1 MSSILKGITI
11 NESLQDDFID
21 LMKSKGYNVKPRG
34 SIEQQKAERDAM
46 LAQRK
51 KDAENRTAPP
61 TPSAEEITNAKE
73 KLAQLERVFDKNYQY
88 SDDHS
93 VYSKNQDIAQQ
104 ISSLRQLIARGEQGV
119 AEEVN
124 PEVTS
129 DDYTEPSQNVRMGDF
144 VFNARTFTG
153 ALGSPNAKGL
163 QIRAY
168 DPKNLK
174 SSIGSADFIV
184 KKDKK
189 GNQWLESDDTEVN
202 DEYRSKGVA
211 TMMYAF
217 AKSLGNDIKDS
228 PYQSTAGKNMWKKW
242 GSDAK
247 HLVGEQ
253 GVAEGSTGLSIQQLA
268 TISDEALDNAY
279 HYGRSQPENTFG
291 WQANLKSAAYAKQM
305 IDKGVTDI
313 EAISD
318 AIHKGWNVT
327 AQAFVKN
334 PDQFSDTEKL
344 KAAGKL
350 EAKLQQR
357 AQLMKQNY
365 AQLPEEEKEKDR
377 VVARALLRAITGQ
390 QGVAEGKGKRCMQC
404 GMINCKCPGDSC
416 KCKPIKG
423 WVPGK
428 GFKKDVDEAANAAQ
442 QAAIAI
448 NMKKHHQKPK
458 NEDMDEGILG
468 FLTKKPQSKLVRRD
482 DYADRLEIAR
492 RQRGL
497 SNPYFKILLDKFN
510 AGGKLTDNE
519 KRDLGRW
526 LATQPRN
533 FRAKQELD
541 KYLEVSEATSN
552 ELVDL
557 ESAYRRATEITKQI
571 KYDDTVTQI
580 IVQIQMLAEKSG
592 IPEENLRYEIDQVY
606 EAKSQLESAI
616 YGLDEVFQDA
626 MRQQQYDQEDNDVDE
641 SQIFAGGG
649 MGQSYRKFTPK
660 SAGTMNEMPDTSG
673 PVGTQPGGRRVYR
686 PKSAGTNMKRESSIL
701 KGLRE
706 TGSTGTSAGSAGIG
720 GGAMVGGPTTYEQ
733 EFDPFKRKGARRIT
747 AMTNEGKK

>member
-104 ISSLRQLIARGEQGV
+104 ISSLRQLIA
-119 AEEVN
+119 
-124 PEVTS
+124 
-129 DDYTEPSQNVRMGDF
+129 
-144 VFNARTFTG
+144 
-153 ALGSPNAKGL
+153 
-163 QIRAY
+163 
-168 DPKNLK
+168 
-174 SSIGSADFIV
+174 
-184 KKDKK
+184 
-189 GNQWLESDDTEVN
+189 
-202 DEYRSKGVA
+202 
-211 TMMYAF
+211 
-217 AKSLGNDIKDS
+217 
-228 PYQSTAGKNMWKKW
+228 
-242 GSDAK
+242 
-247 HLVGEQ
+247 HGEQ
-253 GVAEGSTGLSIQQLA
+253 GVAEGLGKDIKRAVQGWGGAQDKPADIVKRNKSYDTDTAKKLRAHLDDAPDHTPAGLQKRV
-268 TISDEALDNAY
+268 LD
-279 HYGRSQPENTFG
+279 R
-291 WQANLKSAAYAKQM
+291 
-305 IDKGVTDI
+305 
-313 EAISD
+313 
-318 AIHKGWNVT
+318 
-327 AQAFVKN
+327 
-334 PDQFSDTEKL
+334 KL
-344 KAAGKL
+344 K
-350 EAKLQQR
+350 
-357 AQLMKQNY
+357 
-365 AQLPEEEKEKDR
+365 
-377 VVARALLRAITGQ
+377 
-390 QGVAEGKGKRCMQC
+390 GVAEGKGKRCMQC

-428 GFKKDVDEAANAAQ
+428 GFKKAVDESANAAQ

-510 AGGKLTDNE
+510 AGDKLTDNE

-526 LATQPRN
+526 LATQPKN

-580 IVQIQMLAEKSG
+580 IVQIHMLAEKSG

>member
-119 AEEVN
+119 AEGAPIIVMPSHKRLEKKHKPSLSRGMDPAKAQGEQDARDGKPYNN
-124 PEVTS
+124 PYPFKKEL
-129 DDYTEPSQNVRMGDF
+129 
-144 VFNARTFTG
+144 G
-153 ALGSPNAKGL
+153 APGNWEHNSYKAS
-163 QIRAY
+163 Y
-168 DPKNLK
+168 D
-174 SSIGSADFIV
+174 SV
-184 KKDKK
+184 K
-189 GNQWLESDDTEVN
+189 
-202 DEYRSKGVA
+202 KGVA
-211 TMMYAF
+211 EGAPELLKKEMPTHRHAEKLLAQNGVSKDDPDYHHHLNNTIKYLRQF
-217 AKSLGNDIKDS
+217 GNIDLINKSD
-228 PYQSTAGKNMWKKW
+228 
-242 GSDAK
+242 
-247 HLVGEQ
+247 EQ
-253 GVAEGSTGLSIQQLA
+253 GVAEGSL
-268 TISDEALDNAY
+268 
-279 HYGRSQPENTFG
+279 
-291 WQANLKSAAYAKQM
+291 
-305 IDKGVTDI
+305 
-313 EAISD
+313 
-318 AIHKGWNVT
+318 
-327 AQAFVKN
+327 
-334 PDQFSDTEKL
+334 
-344 KAAGKL
+344 
-350 EAKLQQR
+350 
-357 AQLMKQNY
+357 
-365 AQLPEEEKEKDR
+365 
-377 VVARALLRAITGQ
+377 
-390 QGVAEGKGKRCMQC
+390 
-404 GMINCKCPGDSC
+404 
-416 KCKPIKG
+416 
-423 WVPGK
+423 
-428 GFKKDVDEAANAAQ
+428 
-442 QAAIAI
+442 
-448 NMKKHHQKPK
+448 
-458 NEDMDEGILG
+458 NE
-468 FLTKKPQSKLVRRD
+468 F
-482 DYADRLEIAR
+482 A
-492 RQRGL
+492 
-497 SNPYFKILLDKFN
+497 
-510 AGGKLTDNE
+510 
-519 KRDLGRW
+519 
-526 LATQPRN
+526 
-533 FRAKQELD
+533 
-541 KYLEVSEATSN
+541 LEVSEATSN